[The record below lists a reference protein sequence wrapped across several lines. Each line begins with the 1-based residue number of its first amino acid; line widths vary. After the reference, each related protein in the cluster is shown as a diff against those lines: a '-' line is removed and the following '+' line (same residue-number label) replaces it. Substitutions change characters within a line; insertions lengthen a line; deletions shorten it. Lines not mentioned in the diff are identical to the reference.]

1 MANELSKTEIKEI
14 KIEQNNIDD
23 LNSKLANEFEIIEN
37 SFIVQSNVA
46 LMKNSYNGDYD
57 EWKEKQKITREQLKK
72 DLKKSEENCKKIVD
86 KSLDNTL
93 IDVNKAITMI
103 SNVKT
108 EKVDRANIKAIANKG
123 ISLCSDQALKN
134 FDKSVAKVYK
144 LRNQEPLFDAILKQ
158 TQEGIE
164 NGLKIAYKNGRLV
177 SFKSYM
183 EMNVRTT
190 TRQEANEYLF
200 KASKSNGVVF
210 YISSTFGDC
219 ADDHKE
225 FQGKYYYD
233 ADWKSF
239 GYDEE
244 TSKKIK
250 ETISRYQMR
259 SYQDVVNNKPYL
271 TTRPNCRHTLR
282 PVVLDDV
289 FSKSP
294 KTISEEYKI
303 IKGTYHD
310 RNYKALQRQRY
321 NERMIRKYKT
331 RLENNKLLYEQN
343 PNPKLNQLIKNDEAL
358 IKHWNQEQ
366 LKLLKKYTFLKRDKR
381 REDNKIL
388 LQDAGAG
395 YSLGLKIDGKNMF
408 FETKTNKD
416 IFESKGKNK
425 GKKYEGLTISK
436 PIRPKRKNF
445 DNIESY
451 ENAKQKY
458 YQKLNEYNDEVE
470 KKAQSFLNRK
480 RNITNYNDFKKWCDK
495 HNIEID
501 DSVKLLDARA
511 LGDYAE
517 YTEELNKKYPEFLEW
532 RRKNNV
538 RFQIGYNP
546 NETAAATASSPNGLG
561 FGFTFGNSAKD
572 YKTYVKEQLES
583 HSEGWTVR
591 GNGNIKGLYV
601 HEYGHEIMNMIK
613 NKLYYQKDN
622 MKLIKK
628 FTDDIQS
635 LANKKGVS
643 EYALTNES
651 ELFAEGFAEYELGDS
666 EFGKAFGKILK
677 EWLKWK

>member
-1 MANELSKTEIKEI
+1 MANKLTKTEIKEI
-14 KIEQNNIDD
+14 KIEQGNLDD
-23 LNSKLANEFEIIEN
+23 LSSKLANEFEIIEN
-37 SFIVQSNVA
+37 SFITQVNTT
-46 LMKNSYNGDYD
+46 LMKGSMSGNFE
-57 EWKEKQKITREQLKK
+57 EWKEKQKINRIRLKK
-72 DLKKSEENCKKIVD
+72 DLEISKENCKKIVD
-86 KSLDNTL
+86 KMLDKTL

-103 SNVKT
+103 SDVKT
-108 EKVDRANIKAIANKG
+108 EKVDRVNIKAIANKG

-158 TQEGIE
+158 TEEGID

-210 YISSTFGDC
+210 YICSTFGDC
-219 ADDHKE
+219 ADDHKHV
-225 FQGKYYYD
+225 QGKYFYD
-233 ADWKSF
+233 ADWTSF

-250 ETISRYQMR
+250 ETISKYQMM

-366 LKLLKKYTFLKRDKR
+366 LKLLKKYTFLKRDRR

-388 LQDAGAG
+388 VQDLGAG
-395 YSLGLKIDGKNMF
+395 YSLGLKISGKNMF
-408 FETKTNKD
+408 V
-416 IFESKGKNK
+416 KGKV
-425 GKKYEGLTISK
+425 
-436 PIRPKRKNF
+436 
-445 DNIESY
+445 
-451 ENAKQKY
+451 EN
-458 YQKLNEYNDEVE
+458 N
-470 KKAQSFLNRK
+470 
-480 RNITNYNDFKKWCDK
+480 
-495 HNIEID
+495 
-501 DSVKLLDARA
+501 
-511 LGDYAE
+511 
-517 YTEELNKKYPEFLEW
+517 
-532 RRKNNV
+532 
-538 RFQIGYNP
+538 
-546 NETAAATASSPNGLG
+546 
-561 FGFTFGNSAKD
+561 
-572 YKTYVKEQLES
+572 
-583 HSEGWTVR
+583 
-591 GNGNIKGLYV
+591 
-601 HEYGHEIMNMIK
+601 
-613 NKLYYQKDN
+613 
-622 MKLIKK
+622 
-628 FTDDIQS
+628 
-635 LANKKGVS
+635 
-643 EYALTNES
+643 
-651 ELFAEGFAEYELGDS
+651 
-666 EFGKAFGKILK
+666 
-677 EWLKWK
+677 

>member
-1 MANELSKTEIKEI
+1 MANELTKTEIKEI
-14 KIEQNNIDD
+14 KIEQGNLDD
-23 LNSKLANEFEIIEN
+23 LSSKLANEFEIIEN
-37 SFIVQSNVA
+37 SFITQVNTA
-46 LMKNSYNGDYD
+46 LMKGSMNGNFE
-57 EWKEKQKITREQLKK
+57 EWKEKQKINRIQLKK
-72 DLKKSEENCKKIVD
+72 DLEISKENCKKIVD

-103 SNVKT
+103 SDIKT
-108 EKVDRANIKAIANKG
+108 EKVDRVNIKAIANKS

-164 NGLKIAYKNGRLV
+164 NGLKIVYKNGRLV

-210 YISSTFGDC
+210 YICSTFGDC
-219 ADDHKE
+219 ADDHKHV
-225 FQGKYYYD
+225 QGKYFYD

-244 TSKKIK
+244 ISKKIK
-250 ETISRYQMR
+250 QTISKYQMQ
-259 SYQDVVNNKPYL
+259 SYQDVVNKKPYL

-294 KTISEEYKI
+294 KEISEEYKI

-366 LKLLKKYTFLKRDKR
+366 LKLLKKYTFLKRDRR

-388 LQDAGAG
+388 VQDLGAG
-395 YSLGLKIDGKNMF
+395 YSLGLKISGKNMF
-408 FETKTNKD
+408 V
-416 IFESKGKNK
+416 KGKV
-425 GKKYEGLTISK
+425 
-436 PIRPKRKNF
+436 
-445 DNIESY
+445 
-451 ENAKQKY
+451 EN
-458 YQKLNEYNDEVE
+458 N
-470 KKAQSFLNRK
+470 
-480 RNITNYNDFKKWCDK
+480 
-495 HNIEID
+495 
-501 DSVKLLDARA
+501 
-511 LGDYAE
+511 
-517 YTEELNKKYPEFLEW
+517 
-532 RRKNNV
+532 
-538 RFQIGYNP
+538 
-546 NETAAATASSPNGLG
+546 
-561 FGFTFGNSAKD
+561 
-572 YKTYVKEQLES
+572 
-583 HSEGWTVR
+583 
-591 GNGNIKGLYV
+591 
-601 HEYGHEIMNMIK
+601 
-613 NKLYYQKDN
+613 
-622 MKLIKK
+622 
-628 FTDDIQS
+628 
-635 LANKKGVS
+635 
-643 EYALTNES
+643 
-651 ELFAEGFAEYELGDS
+651 
-666 EFGKAFGKILK
+666 
-677 EWLKWK
+677 